1 MYVYWT
7 TCFQYGLVDHSLRYD
22 CVCILN
28 DVFPAWTRW
37 SFITLRLCVYIERRV
52 SSMDSLIIH
61 YVTSV
66 CVYWTTCFQHELV
79 DHSIRYDCVCLLN
92 DVFPVWTRW
101 SFITLRVCVYTKRRV
116 SSMDSLIIHYVT
128 ICVCVYWTT
137 CFQLRLVDHSLRYDC
152 VCILND
158 AFPAWT
164 RWSFITLRLCVYIER
179 RVSSMNSLI
188 IHYVTSVC
196 VYWTTCFQYGLVDH
210 SLRYDCVCILND
222 VFPVWTRW
230 SFITLRLCV
239 YIERRVSSMDSLIIH
254 YVTIVCVYWTTCF
267 QYGLVDHSLRYDC

>member
-1 MYVYWT
+1 MSNFKSPVSYRIK
-7 TCFQYGLVDHSLRYD
+7 LN
-22 CVCILN
+22 VCILN

-37 SFITLRLCVYIERRV
+37 SFITLR
-52 SSMDSLIIH
+52 
-61 YVTSV
+61 
-66 CVYWTTCFQHELV
+66 
-79 DHSIRYDCVCLLN
+79 
-92 DVFPVWTRW
+92 
-101 SFITLRVCVYTKRRV
+101 VCVYT
-116 SSMDSLIIHYVT
+116 
-128 ICVCVYWTT
+128 
-137 CFQLRLVDHSLRYDC
+137 
-152 VCILND
+152 
-158 AFPAWT
+158 
-164 RWSFITLRLCVYIER
+164 ER

-254 YVTIVCVYWTTCF
+254 YVTIVNILWVMRVLFSLNTTLKQISYCEIVLDRNRKHTVVKKIHWMVQLF
-267 QYGLVDHSLRYDC
+267 WKFIRHSLEHRCI